1 MKSLMLLLGASSLAL
16 TSFALPT
23 GSQQNPLEIRADIAD
38 EDKPQAIK
46 DAFNHAWKGYL
57 KYAYPMDE
65 LMPVSNKGT
74 NPLNGWGATPV
85 DALST
90 AIIMGLPDVVDTILD
105 HVAKID
111 FSQTDDMCSL
121 FETTIRYLG
130 GMLSG
135 YDLLKDSTAL
145 KADSKKVEVLRKKS
159 LELADVLKFAFES
172 DSGVPWNTLNITAQ
186 STDGS
191 SSNGLATTGT
201 LVLEWTRLSDLTGK
215 EEYGKLAQKAE
226 EHLLDPKPKSNEVFP
241 GLVGGGINI
250 KTGEFERASASWEG
264 GDDSF
269 YEYLIKMYIYDRDAF
284 GKYKDRWVL
293 AAKSTMEHLK
303 SSPILHPRTTFIG
316 SWSNDALV
324 KSSQHLACFA
334 GGNFILGGREL
345 NQPEFVRFGLQLV
358 DGCHKTYSETVTKIG
373 PESFGWDEKKV
384 PESQASFF
392 AKSGFYVNSSGYILR
407 PEVIE
412 SIYYAYRIT
421 GDKKYQRWIWDAFV
435 AITEVTKTDSGFS
448 SISDV
453 NAPNGGS
460 KTDSQPSFMFA
471 ETLKYVFLAHSEEAD
486 WQISPNGK
494 DKFVFNTEAH
504 PFRVQSGNTSVPE
517 PSTPFAASSQIPGD
531 GDTEDG
537 NQMSMNQSSHDGFY
551 SVSNAGDMDTPSSTG
566 HHTHNM
572 PSAAAGAANSN
583 TSTASGHTSM
593 HFDPIGRAAPATPAN
608 MSSTGSLSPV
618 LTSSTNNNLHRR
630 EYRGSSSDR
639 HHAQLAGPQSNNSHG
654 LHNSVMRTVVSSGN
668 DALNI
673 LFQAA
678 AQEQDNNM
686 TDVESHERRQSISKE
701 GGAGAGDD
709 SNSGAGAGA
718 STAQER
724 PYSRQHQKAQSTA
737 GVRAYDTPASTTS
750 YGTSPVSDPAQ
761 LSQVEPDVLAVWDQC
776 RFVKMGWF
784 SSREAVTYVDMFF
797 KNMAP
802 LSPILSDFYSH
813 HRNHFW
819 LITQEPVLCCT
830 ILMISSRYHTLPG
843 VGGSSR
849 GFFIHQRLWQHCQHL
864 IMRVMLGQE
873 KGSRA
878 KTRTVGTIEAL
889 LVMSEWHPR
898 SLHFPPESDGWDS
911 DLMMDNT
918 PEHHDSTS
926 PDSSVSASSRWL
938 EDVIEPARRS
948 DRMSWMLLG
957 SGLTLAHELG
967 IFDTDDSRARS
978 LISSPEVEHQGFPLD
993 ETINFP
999 RHRIR
1004 QLLYVFIN
1012 QLASRL
1018 GCMSLMPQSLSHSV
1032 VAPLLQNNRIDEWQ
1046 TFMNS
1051 WIELTKLAK
1060 SVTDMFFPSAT
1071 FTRQQLHSGRYIGLL
1086 DHFRPLLSQWRQKHL
1101 DTKHLSRPFCDMI
1114 FIEYQFVRVYTN
1126 SIGMQAVV
1134 ERVLNESDPDIVM
1147 EDVRQ
1152 TNMDD
1157 IDYEFIQEVIDGSCS
1172 LLQKVTSLAESGAL
1186 RFSPV
1191 RIFLR
1196 ITSSSIFLLK
1206 ALSLGV
1212 RNAKLQESLDILTRS
1227 IQALR
1232 SSSLD
1237 DIHLASRY
1245 ATLLDSL
1252 LSRLRRSFVLSNK
1265 NPKVSRTTT
1274 RPSSAT
1280 PLPKAQNASPAT
1292 QLPQPS
1298 PQQSQPQQQQQ
1309 LPHPLQQAQIQQY
1322 SPGGIPGPVPMNA
1335 SMDVSSN
1342 SVFVEDPISS
1352 LNDISADDWLS
1363 LPFDPSMAPFGDGGN
1378 QAWSGFEGANLN
1390 FIWNLPS

>member
-1 MKSLMLLLGASSLAL
+1 MKSLSLLGVFPLAL
-16 TSFALPT
+16 TSLALPAVN
-23 GSQQNPLEIRADIAD
+23 QNQNRFNILSGLADG
-38 EDKPQAIK
+38 DKPQAIK
-46 DAFNHAWKGYL
+46 DAFTHAWNGYQT
-57 KYAYPMDE
+57 YAYPMDE
-65 LMPVSNKGT
+65 LRPVSNKGT

-90 AIIMGLPDVVDTILD
+90 AIIMDMPDVVDEILD
-105 HVAKID
+105 HIENID
-111 FSQTDDMCSL
+111 FSKTDYLCSL

-130 GMLSG
+130 GLLSG
-135 YDLLKDSTAL
+135 YDLLKDSYMNV
-145 KADSKKVEVLRKKS
+145 DSKKVDILLQKAT
-159 LELADVLKFAFES
+159 ELADVLKFSFNS
-172 DSGVPWNTLNITAQ
+172 TSGIPWNNLNITAQ
-186 STDGS
+186 TTDGS
-191 SSNGLATTGT
+191 TSNGLATVGT

-226 EHLLDPKPKSNEVFP
+226 GYLLDPQPKSSEVFP
-241 GLVGGGINI
+241 GLVGGSINI
-250 KTGEFERASASWEG
+250 KTHQFEHASASWEA

-269 YEYLIKMYIYDRDAF
+269 YEYLIKMYVYDNSAF

-293 AAKSTMEHLK
+293 AAQSTMQHLK
-303 SSPILHPRTTFIG
+303 SSPVGHPDTTFIG
-316 SWSNDALV
+316 SWSNGGLV
-324 KSSQHLACFA
+324 KGSQHLACFA

-345 NQPEFVRFGLQLV
+345 NRPDFIKFGLQLT
-358 DGCHKTYSETVTKIG
+358 DGCHKTYIDTLTKIG
-373 PESFGWDEKKV
+373 PESFGWDENKV
-384 PESQASFF
+384 PSSQAKFF
-392 AKSGFYVNSSGYILR
+392 AKNGFYVNSSGYVMR

-412 SIYYAYRIT
+412 SFYYAFRIT
-421 GDKKYQRWIWDAFV
+421 GDKKYRDWIWDAFV
-435 AITEVTKTDSGFS
+435 AISETTMTDSGFS
-448 SISDV
+448 SISNV
-453 NAPNGGS
+453 NAAGGGS
-460 KTDSQPSFMFA
+460 KTDSQPSFFFA
-471 ETLKYVFLAHSEEAD
+471 ETLKYTYLAHAEEAD
-486 WQISPNGK
+486 WQISRSGK

-504 PFRVQSGNTSVPE
+504 PFRVHSANTSAPE
-517 PSTPFAASSQIPGD
+517 PLTPFPNATATTTGQITVAEGD
-531 GDTEDG
+531 VEET
-537 NQMSMNQSSHDGFY
+537 NQTNQSSHDGPY
-551 SVSNAGDMDTPSSTG
+551 SVSNAEDMDTPSSTG
-566 HHTHNM
+566 HHAHNLAG
-572 PSAAAGAANSN
+572 AAAGVPNSS
-583 TSTASGHTSM
+583 TSTASGHTNM

-618 LTSSTNNNLHRR
+618 LTSSTNYNLHRR
-630 EYRGSSSDR
+630 EYRGGSSDR
-639 HHAQLAGPQSNNSHG
+639 HHAGVQSSSSHG

-678 AQEQDNNM
+678 AQEQDNEM
-686 TDVESHERRQSISKE
+686 ADVEHNERRPSISKE
-701 GGAGAGDD
+701 CGAGDD
-709 SNSGAGAGA
+709 NNGGIGAGNC
-718 STAQER
+718 TAQER
-724 PYSRQHQKAQSTA
+724 PYSRQHQKSQSHA
-737 GVRAYDTPASTTS
+737 GMRTYDTPTSTAS
-750 YGTSPVSDPAQ
+750 YGASPAADPTQ
-761 LSQVEPDVLAVWDQC
+761 LSHVGPDVLAVWDQC

-784 SSREAVTYVDMFF
+784 SSREAVTYIDMFF

-802 LSPILSDFYSH
+802 LSPILSYFYSH
-813 HRNHFW
+813 HRNHYW

-843 VGGSSR
+843 VGGASR

-873 KGSRA
+873 KGSKA

-889 LVMSEWHPR
+889 LLMSEWHPR

-967 IFDTDDSRARS
+967 IFDTDDSRAKS
-978 LISSPEVEHQGFPLD
+978 LISSPEAENQGFPLD
-993 ETINFP
+993 ETMNFP

-1018 GCMSLMPQSLSHSV
+1018 GCMSLMPQSLNHSIA
-1032 VAPLLQNNRIDEWQ
+1032 APSSQNTGIDEWQ
-1046 TFMNS
+1046 SFMNS

-1101 DTKHLSRPFCDMI
+1101 DTKHLSRPFGDMI

-1147 EDVRQ
+1147 DDVRQ
-1152 TNMDD
+1152 ANMDE

-1172 LLQKVTSLAESGAL
+1172 LLQKVTTLAENGAL

-1212 RNAKLQESLDILTRS
+1212 RNAKLQESLDILTKS

-1274 RPSSAT
+1274 RPSSVT
-1280 PLPKAQNASPAT
+1280 PLPKAQNAPPAN
-1292 QLPQPS
+1292 QLPQAS
-1298 PQQSQPQQQQQ
+1298 PQQPQPQQQQQQ
-1309 LPHPLQQAQIQQY
+1309 LPHPLQQAQMQEY
-1322 SPGGIPGPVPMNA
+1322 SPGDIPGPIAMNA
-1335 SMDVSSN
+1335 SMDVSN
-1342 SVFVEDPISS
+1342 NPVFEDPISS